1 MIVTVVRPY
10 GGQEGKRCRVGTQF
24 WVVKPGGKAKGPDG
38 LQPISYD
45 RFRDLKAKG
54 LVTDKDTDATPAV
67 AKVTTPRKAPA
78 AQRGKDQKELT
89 ERQKAARRHK
99 DQNGGRT
106 GKGAARSSS
115 PADQA
120 QKPSGG
126 LLGHRKKRGQR
137 GSDGSPSTT
146 VSKSVPGQ
154 TANTQQTGDGG
165 GITDPK
171 SGTGEN
177 ETPPPFV

>member
-24 WVVKPGGKAKGPDG
+24 WVVKPGGKAKGPEG
-38 LQPISYD
+38 ILPITYD

-54 LVTDKDTDATPAV
+54 LVTDQETTAAQPV
-67 AKVTTPRKAPA
+67 AKVVTPRKAPGSQA
-78 AQRGKDQKELT
+78 GKGQKDPT
-89 ERQKAARRHK
+89 QRQKSERRHK

-106 GKGAARSSS
+106 GKGAESSSS
-115 PADQA
+115 PAAQA
-120 QKPSGG
+120 QPGSGG

-137 GSDGSPSTT
+137 ASDGSPSTT
-146 VSKSVPGQ
+146 PSASVPGQ

-165 GITDPK
+165 GTTDQK
-171 SGTGEN
+171 SGTGEK